1 MRSWCPNNNK
11 KALQRKI
18 DKTVREEYDK
28 YSEEI
33 FESCKRDIIAQL
45 MAVCMTEL
53 NKEFGFGADRLK
65 KFKRGVESLLVMMD
79 KGVLFQGEATTQ
91 TCIDYIRDKFGVD
104 LDKHNNKE
112 SDANGK

>member
-1 MRSWCPNNNK
+1 MRAWCASSNK

-28 YSEEI
+28 YSDEI

-53 NKEFGFGADRLK
+53 NKEFGFGKNRLER
-65 KFKRGVESLLVMMD
+65 FKSGVEGLLAMIG
-79 KGVLFQGEATTQ
+79 KGTFIQGAATTQ
-91 TCIDYIRDKFGVD
+91 TCIDYIKSEFGID
-104 LDKHNNKE
+104 LDKQKE
-112 SDANGK
+112 SDASGK

>member
-18 DKTVREEYDK
+18 DKTVRAEYDK

-53 NKEFGFGADRLK
+53 NQEFGFGEKRLK
-65 KFKRGVESLLVMMD
+65 QFKSGVEGLLVMMN
-79 KGVLFQGEATTQ
+79 KGTLIQGEATTQ
-91 TCIDYIRDKFGVD
+91 TCIDYIRDKFGID
-104 LDKHNNKE
+104 LDKQRRN
-112 SDANGK
+112 D